1 MTIHKELSI
10 PYLKTIGIVNNGFN
24 GRGFQNPHSLT
35 IGPDQKI
42 FVLNRC
48 DVARRKA
55 IRIGVMNYDEDYL
68 YEFGYGFGSGEGQL
82 ALAVDM
88 AFDSTQRIHVT
99 DEFNNRV
106 NVYSETGE
114 YLTKW
119 GESGS
124 GEGQFD
130 GPSGI
135 TINSKDEIIVVDQR
149 NNRVQKYSKDGQFIF
164 QWGQLGSG
172 EGQFNLPW
180 GVCVDGVDNIYVADW
195 RNDRVQKFDNSGNYL
210 MTIGLSVP
218 HDLKLLRPSSVAVDS
233 LGNIYVADWGNERV
247 QVYDDNGVFVN
258 TLRGEATLS
267 KWAKEYFEANPE
279 EKETREISDLIP
291 DLPEHLNS
299 PYHVSSQT
307 ESYFWGPV
315 SLYIDTYDKLY
326 VVETNRHRVQI
337 FQGAK

>member
-149 NNRVQKYSKDGQFIF
+149 NNRVQKYSKDGQFIS
-164 QWGQLGSG
+164 SG
-172 EGQFNLPW
+172 
-180 GVCVDGVDNIYVADW
+180 
-195 RNDRVQKFDNSGNYL
+195 
-210 MTIGLSVP
+210 
-218 HDLKLLRPSSVAVDS
+218 
-233 LGNIYVADWGNERV
+233 
-247 QVYDDNGVFVN
+247 
-258 TLRGEATLS
+258 
-267 KWAKEYFEANPE
+267 
-279 EKETREISDLIP
+279 
-291 DLPEHLNS
+291 
-299 PYHVSSQT
+299 VS
-307 ESYFWGPV
+307 
-315 SLYIDTYDKLY
+315 
-326 VVETNRHRVQI
+326 
-337 FQGAK
+337 

>member
-68 YEFGYGFGSGEGQL
+68 YEFGYGFGSEDAQL

-88 AFDSTQRIHVT
+88 VFDSAQRIHVT

-135 TINSKDEIIVVDQR
+135 TTNSHDEMIVVDQR
-149 NNRVQKYSKDGQFIF
+149 NNRVQKYSLDGRFIS
-164 QWGQLGSG
+164 QLGQLGSG

-180 GVCVDGVDNIYVADW
+180 GVCVDGADNVYVADW
-195 RNDRVQKFDNSGNYL
+195 RNDRVQKFDNSGNY
-210 MTIGLSVP
+210 
-218 HDLKLLRPSSVAVDS
+218 
-233 LGNIYVADWGNERV
+233 
-247 QVYDDNGVFVN
+247 
-258 TLRGEATLS
+258 
-267 KWAKEYFEANPE
+267 
-279 EKETREISDLIP
+279 
-291 DLPEHLNS
+291 
-299 PYHVSSQT
+299 
-307 ESYFWGPV
+307 
-315 SLYIDTYDKLY
+315 
-326 VVETNRHRVQI
+326 
-337 FQGAK
+337 